1 MHFQQTKK
9 ALQLTL
15 HNNINYNSKAVLAQ
29 IARLFGVPI
38 THINYTKQHEVSTF
52 SIAR

>member
-15 HNNINYNSKAVLAQ
+15 HNNINYNSKSILVQ
-29 IARLFGVPI
+29 VARLFGVPI
-38 THINYTKQHEVSTF
+38 NSINYTKKHEVSTY